1 MSDTRLAVIGCGIMG
16 EAIVGGLLRAGL
28 FAPGELLATTRRQD
42 AADAVQARH
51 GVAVTLDNLAA
62 CRAAQIVLLTVKPQ
76 RIAKVVHEPGMREAL
91 AGKLVISIA
100 AGVTLAQLAEWLPES
115 SVIRAMPNT
124 PCLIGEGMTVL
135 ARGKRVADA
144 EVAAAARLFETVGR
158 CIEVEDKLMDAVT
171 SLGGSG
177 PAFVYI
183 MIEAMADGGVMM
195 GLPRPVALEIAAQV
209 FQGAARMVLQTSR
222 HPAALKDQV
231 TTPAGCTIAGVLT
244 MEDGRIRSVLA
255 RTIQE
260 ATRVAGE
267 LGKDAAADR

>member
-1 MSDTRLAVIGCGIMG
+1 MSGHRLAILGCGIMG
-16 EAIVGGLLRAGL
+16 EAIVGGLLRAAIFRADEIVATARRPEAAEGL
-28 FAPGELLATTRRQD
+28 GE
-42 AADAVQARH
+42 RH

-62 CRAAQIVLLTVKPQ
+62 CRSADTVLLTLKPQ
-76 RIAKVVHEPGMREAL
+76 RIAKVLHQPGMREAL

-100 AGVTLAQLAEWLPES
+100 AGVTLTQLTDWLPDS
-115 SVIRAMPNT
+115 AVIRAMQNT
-124 PCLIGEGMTVL
+124 PCLIDEGMTVL
-135 ARGKRVADA
+135 ARGPKVGDA
-144 EVAAAARLFETVGR
+144 EVAAATRLFETVGR

-171 SLGGSG
+171 GLGGSG

-195 GLPRPVALEIAAQV
+195 GLRRDVALEIAAQV
-209 FQGAARMVLQTSR
+209 FLGSASMVLDTKL

-231 TTPAGCTIAGVLT
+231 TTPAGSTIAGLLT

-260 ATRVAGE
+260 AARVAAS
-267 LGKDAAADR
+267 LGGPTKP